1 MMREESQEKTLVERN
16 DVGVR
21 YDFNEQPWLQLMCCT
36 LVSGHEVVAYF
47 RVEGSHQR
55 SSPKEVN

>member
-1 MMREESQEKTLVERN
+1 MTREEPQEKTSVERN
-16 DVGVR
+16 DIRVE